1 MLSRAEHVKRRAGL
15 TCLGLETPGSQFSGD
30 LMMIRTRGRHA
41 SVILLLLPVL
51 GVFASAQ
58 KPTPPPKKNP
68 LLKLAEPW
76 PDAEQ
81 LKQRKA
87 TAEALPLFAKSDTL
101 TFTLAGDFKS
111 VNKDHDPNSAMRYP
125 AELRV
130 ARDNGGPIDTLAVKL
145 GARGHV
151 RRMARTCDYVPLRIE
166 FEKDK
171 LKGTVFE
178 GQSALKLVVQCAG
191 GGDFEQYV
199 HREYL
204 AYKIYNLISPRSM
217 RARLAKVNYVDP
229 AGKPVGSRV
238 GMLLEDDGDVA
249 KRMEGR
255 TVKLRRV
262 VFDDVDRDTLLNTMI
277 FEYMIGNTDVSIFAL
292 HNLVLVQTQT
302 PPPDKNLYT
311 VPYDFDISGLVHPP
325 YAIPDRQLAIRSVQD
340 RLYRG
345 PCLPQQLVD
354 PIVANFVA
362 KKDQIMALPAAI
374 PEMDKSSRDDVKSYL
389 ESFYSSIKNSKDV
402 KRLFSDCKAKPTM

>member
-1 MLSRAEHVKRRAGL
+1 MMTHTRR
-15 TCLGLETPGSQFSGD
+15 PS
-30 LMMIRTRGRHA
+30 A

-51 GVFASAQ
+51 AVSASAQ

-68 LLKLAEPW
+68 LLKLTEPW

-87 TAEALPLFAKSDTL
+87 TAEALPLFAKSETL
-101 TFTLAGDFKS
+101 TFTLAGDFKTL
-111 VNKDHDPNSAMRYP
+111 NKDHDPNSAARYP

-130 ARDNGGPIDTLAVKL
+130 ARDNDGPIDVLAVKL

-204 AYKIYNLISPRSM
+204 AYKIYNLITPRSM

-229 AGKPVGSRV
+229 AGKAIGSRV

-255 TVKLRRV
+255 TVKLPRV
-262 VFDDVDRDTLLNTMI
+262 LFENVDRDTLLTTMI
-277 FEYMIGNTDVSIFAL
+277 FEYMIGNTDVSIYAL
-292 HNLVLVQTQT
+292 HNVVLVQS
-302 PPPDKNLYT
+302 PPPGRNLYT

-325 YAIPDRQLAIRSVQD
+325 YATPDRQLMIKSVQD

-345 PCLPQQLVD
+345 PCLAPELVD

-362 KKDQIMALPAAI
+362 KKDQILALPAAI
-374 PEMDKSSRDDVKSYL
+374 PEMDKSSREDAKAYL
-389 ESFYSSIKNSKDV
+389 DSFYSAIKTSKDV
-402 KRLFSDCKAKPTM
+402 KRVFSDCKPKPTM

>member
-1 MLSRAEHVKRRAGL
+1 MTAFVIRRACVL
-15 TCLGLETPGSQFSGD
+15 ATFILAFALSQ
-30 LMMIRTRGRHA
+30 
-41 SVILLLLPVL
+41 V
-51 GVFASAQ
+51 ASAQ
-58 KPTPPPKKNP
+58 KPTPAPKKNP
-68 LLKLAEPW
+68 LLKLAQPW
-76 PDAEQ
+76 PDADQ

-87 TAEALPLFAKSDTL
+87 DAEALPLFAKSESL
-101 TFTLAGDFKS
+101 TFTLAGDFKA
-111 VNKDHDPNSAMRYP
+111 VNKDHDPTSAMRYP

-130 ARDNGGPIDTLAVKL
+130 ARDNGGQTDALAVKL

-151 RRMARTCDYVPLRIE
+151 RRMARTCDYVPLRVE

-178 GQSALKLVVQCAG
+178 GQNVLKLVVQCAG

-199 HREYL
+199 YREYL
-204 AYKIYNLISPRSM
+204 AYRIYNLISPARSF

-229 AGKPVGSRV
+229 AGKAVGSRV
-238 GMLLEDDGDVA
+238 GIFLEDDGDVG

-255 TVKLRRV
+255 TISIPRV
-262 VFDDVDRDTLLNTMI
+262 QFKDVDRDTLLNTMI
-277 FEYMIGNTDVSIFAL
+277 FEYMIGNTDVSIFAN
-292 HNLVLVQTQT
+292 HNMVLVQT
-302 PPPDKNLYT
+302 PPPDRNIFT

-325 YAIPDRQLAIRSVQD
+325 YAVPDRALMIKTVQD

-345 PCLPQQLVD
+345 PCLAQELVD

-374 PEMDKSSRDDVKSYL
+374 PEMDKSSRDDAKSYL
-389 ESFYSSIKNSKDV
+389 ESFYSSIKNPKDV
-402 KRLFSDCKAKPTM
+402 RKLFVECKAKPYM